1 VGERDGEPFAEEG
14 WPGLVAVVTALVI
27 AVSIGL
33 IVFALIR

>member
-1 VGERDGEPFAEEG
+1 VGERDRDPVGETGQPTLA
-14 WPGLVAVVTALVI
+14 AVVTALVI